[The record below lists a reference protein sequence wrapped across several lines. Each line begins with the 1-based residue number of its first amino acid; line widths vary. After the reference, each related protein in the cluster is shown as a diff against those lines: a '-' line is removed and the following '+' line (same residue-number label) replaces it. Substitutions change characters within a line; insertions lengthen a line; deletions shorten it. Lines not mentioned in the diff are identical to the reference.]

1 MFAKLKHKSER
12 ARDAASLMFRSSSQ
26 KPSVIHLEYM
36 SWDGLEALAR
46 SLSDKPGGFG
56 GLRITIDRLSTCV
69 GMFDAQ
75 CRTRLECSQLRIDI
89 NELFFHLARY
99 ISTPLLLPL
108 HGSHERVA
116 RFARSLDCE
125 IEPLLESKESLKD
138 REVLPVN
145 QFNKVLARY
154 RRVRALFALF
164 LMSENTMIWKL
175 DNTEEAAAK
184 LESFPY
190 APAAYYR
197 YSGPDAVPRNG
208 CTPKTREAVLQDLR
222 DWVRYGKSQN
232 IRWLNGTAGVGK
244 TAVAY
249 SVCDYLEST
258 GKPFVSVFCSRQHP
272 GFRDV
277 NRIIPT
283 ISYQLAWQSLPFRC
297 ALSNGLEQDLD
308 IARLPFDDQ
317 FKQLIATPLGLIGHT
332 FMGDPVIVVDGI
344 EECEDKDMI
353 YKLLRVLVEQVRK
366 LPIKLLISISPT
378 RMTHRYM
385 RSTPSERHM
394 FELRLHEIDHT
405 VARNDI
411 NTYLAT
417 RLLYLNLSTTDL
429 KTLAQQSGASFIYA
443 TALVQYLGEANSAER
458 LERLR
463 WLLEASDPAN
473 PSRSDPD
480 VQYSTITRAI
490 LHGGAL
496 DDSIRGEVLTLLRTA
511 VHEGAPPT
519 LDITVGMLELDFVR
533 LLPTILSLLLPVLYV
548 SDSDGSS
555 LSLEK
560 AFATYVLNRPHSDTI
575 YQSPAQTH
583 AQLTRGCFN
592 VMMSTGLSFNVC
604 DLESS
609 CLLDREVPYLEERVK
624 DAISPRLLYACLR
637 WGVHLELA
645 EATEDLCSQLEEFLS
660 TRLLLWMEILILTN
674 HLTAGM
680 ALLGDVREWLQRL
693 KSSAKTIR
701 LVEEACNFFL
711 IFSTSPISRS
721 TPHIYILVLQFWLHH
736 GPFMGYYGH
745 KIQKLISSTAE
756 WPARLTQLSTTSD
769 LAGRVSKAS
778 SAALET
784 DTYELSG
791 PDRHLKE
798 AVAQPLSGHTDYV
811 TSVAYSPEGTYI
823 ASSSWDNTIRIWDA
837 SSGKPVGQPLAGHT
851 SGVLSIAY
859 SPDGTRVVSGSAD
872 KTIRIWHART
882 GGPVGQPFIGHTDR
896 VGSVAYSPDGA
907 YIASGSEDKTIRIWD
922 ASTGTLVGQSLAA
935 YTSYVDSVAYS
946 PDGAFIVSG
955 AEDNTIQIWDA
966 HTGEPMGQP
975 LSGHTKPVT
984 SVAYSPS
991 GAYIASGSYDETIR
1005 IWDAFTG
1012 SPVGQPFTG
1021 HTHYVESVA
1030 YSPDGAYIVSGSRDK
1045 TVRIWDAHTGR
1056 PVGPPLP
1063 GHSDGVNSVVYSS
1076 NGAYIVSGSKDR
1088 SICVWFAPRRP
1099 ESDLVLPPTS
1109 SQRSA
1114 IEPIHPSNFGAAPV
1128 FTNRNTH
1135 TVRPNHSHI
1144 VNNTPKLQGTIDTSI
1159 TASPYDWTLNEDGW
1173 LLGLGRE
1180 RLLRVP
1186 PDLRDIFAPPRVK
1199 VILSNKP
1206 FVILD
1211 LREAKLGRDWQQCY
1225 NPT

>member
-1 MFAKLKHKSER
+1 MFAKLKRKSEH
-12 ARDAASLMFRSSSQ
+12 ARDAANLMFRSSSP
-26 KPSVIHLEYM
+26 KPPAIHSEYM

-46 SLSDKPGGFG
+46 SLNDKPGTLGE
-56 GLRITIDRLSTCV
+56 LKVTINRLSTCV
-69 GMFDAQ
+69 GMFDV
-75 CRTRLECSQLRIDI
+75 RFLSKRLKMSI
-89 NELFFHLARY
+89 
-99 ISTPLLLPL
+99 
-108 HGSHERVA
+108 
-116 RFARSLDCE
+116 DCE
-125 IEPLLESKESLKD
+125 IEPLLELKERFKD
-138 REVLPVN
+138 REALPVN
-145 QFNKVLARY
+145 QLNKVLTRY
-154 RRVRALFALF
+154 RRVRTLSALF
-164 LMSENTMIWKL
+164 LMSENTTIWKI
-175 DNTEEAAAK
+175 DNTEEVAAK

-222 DWVRYGKSQN
+222 DWVHYGKFQN

-249 SVCDYLEST
+249 SLCDYLESA
-258 GKPFVSVFCSRQHP
+258 GKPFASVFCSQQHP

-283 ISYQLAWQSLPFRC
+283 TSYQLAQQSLPFQC
-297 ALSNGLEQDLD
+297 AISRGLEKDLN
-308 IARLPFDDQ
+308 IARLSFIDQ
-317 FKQLIATPLGLIGHT
+317 FNKLIATPLGLVGHT
-332 FMGDPVIVVDGI
+332 FTGDPVIVIDGI
-344 EECEDKDMI
+344 EECQDKHMV
-353 YKLLRVLVEQVRK
+353 YQLLRVLVEQGSK
-366 LPIKLLISISPT
+366 LPVKLLISILPSQ
-378 RMTHRYM
+378 MTHMYM
-385 RSTPSERHM
+385 RRTPSERYL

-405 VARNDI
+405 VTRSDI
-411 NTYLAT
+411 STYLAAGL
-417 RLLYLNLSTTDL
+417 RHLNLSSSDL
-429 KTLAQQSGASFIYA
+429 ERLAQRSGASFVYA
-443 TALVQYLGEANSAER
+443 AALIRHLGEASSSERPER
-458 LERLR
+458 LQ

-496 DDSIRGEVLTLLRTA
+496 DDSKRGKILTLLRTTA
-511 VHEGAPPT
+511 HGGAPPT
-519 LDITVGMLELDFVR
+519 LDVTIGILELDFAH
-533 LLPTILSLLLPVLYV
+533 LLPIILLLLLPVLYV
-548 SDSDGSS
+548 SDSDRLS

-560 AFATYVLNRPHSDTI
+560 SFATYVLNRPHSDTLN
-575 YQSPAQTH
+575 QSPAQTH
-583 AQLTRGCFN
+583 ALLARGCFN
-592 VMMSTGLSFNVC
+592 VMMSTGLSFNIC

-624 DAISPRLLYACLR
+624 DTISPRLLYACLR
-637 WGVHLELA
+637 WGAHLELA
-645 EATEDLCSQLEEFLS
+645 ATTEDLRPQLELFLS
-660 TRLLLWMEILILTN
+660 TRLLLWMEILSLTN

-680 ALLGDVREWLQRL
+680 TLLGGVREWLQ
-693 KSSAKTIR
+693 
-701 LVEEACNFFL
+701 
-711 IFSTSPISRS
+711 
-721 TPHIYILVLQFWLHH
+721 FWSHH
-736 GPFMGYYGH
+736 GPFMECYGH
-745 KIQKLISSTAE
+745 KLQELISLTVE
-756 WPARLTQLSTTSD
+756 WPARLTQLNTTYD
-769 LAGRVSKAS
+769 PADRVSEAS
-778 SAALET
+778 SAVLGT
-784 DTYELSG
+784 NTSELSG

-798 AVAQPLSGHTDYV
+798 AEAQPLPGHTDYV
-811 TSVAYSPEGTYI
+811 TSVAYSPEGAYI

-851 SGVLSIAY
+851 GGVLSVAY
-859 SPDGTRVVSGSAD
+859 SPDGTHVVSGSAD
-872 KTIRIWHART
+872 KTIRVWDTRT
-882 GGPVGQPFIGHTDR
+882 GKPVGQPFIGHTDR
-896 VGSVAYSPDGA
+896 VGSVAYSPDGT

-922 ASTGTLVGQSLAA
+922 ASTGTLVGQSLAGN
-935 YTSYVDSVAYS
+935 TSYVDSVAYS
-946 PDGAFIVSG
+946 PDSAFIVSG

-1114 IEPIHPSNFGAAPV
+1114 IEPIRPSNFGAAPV

-1180 RLLRVP
+1180 RLLWVP
-1186 PDLRDIFAPPRVK
+1186 PDLRDIVAPPRVK

-1206 FVILD
+1206 SIILD